1 VKDDA
6 HANECVPGQIYS
18 GDSIQFAFDARRD
31 AKMKLMRGIRGYSD
45 DDFNFGSA
53 LAKGKPITRCFVA
66 PSVLRGKLF
75 DKNYHLAPEITRD
88 EKTKTT
94 RYRIKIAFE
103 DLAPLKP
110 EKGRN
115 FGFSIVIF
123 DRDPPSEF
131 YNIEYSAGV
140 THPND
145 PAKYPAFQFE

>member
-1 VKDDA
+1 
-6 HANECVPGQIYS
+6 
-18 GDSIQFAFDARRD
+18 
-31 AKMKLMRGIRGYSD
+31 MKRMRGIKGFSD
-45 DDFNFGSA
+45 DDFNFASA
-53 LAKGKPITRCFVA
+53 LAKGKQITRCFIA
-66 PSVLRGKLF
+66 PSNLRGKLF
-75 DKNYHLAPEITRD
+75 GQNYRVSPEITRN

-94 RYRIKIAFE
+94 LYRVKIAFE